1 MLKAIFEELV
11 LIELFFKKKEKRTTS
26 EFMKEIGS
34 WLYSTSAMQSI
45 LKYGDE
51 KARFND
57 IKSSFD
63 ASTIWMMGKPYI
75 FQGININ
82 FFFFSR

>member
-1 MLKAIFEELV
+1 
-11 LIELFFKKKEKRTTS
+11 
-26 EFMKEIGS
+26 MKEIGS